1 MPSIAA
7 VPEPMAVDDSASKK
21 AKRKQLKAAEAEAAA
36 AAGVSSGKKEKKE
49 KKDKKRKAKEPS
61 SSDESSTSSESE
73 QASKKAKKEKKAKKV
88 QIEEAEEEGND
99 DGELTASGEDEPAAD
114 PNAIDNF
121 RISEPLKLKL
131 RAKGINALFPIQAT
145 TFGLL
150 LDGND
155 LVGRARTGQVR

>member
-1 MPSIAA
+1 
-7 VPEPMAVDDSASKK
+7 MAVDDSASKK

-88 QIEEAEEEGND
+88 QIEEAEEEANDD